1 MVQLSTPSLL
11 VALPSMTDPHFSRSV
26 VLLVHH
32 GRNGATGYVINRP
45 LPSTLRDSSFQ
56 NRYKIPSHIP
66 VWMGGPLSTNNGV
79 VLHNE
84 GRDVSATYS
93 FDKLRVSVSEEA
105 IDGLIESAEEE
116 LLAEHSRRGHQPYR
130 FILGQASWAPK
141 QLEAEL
147 KAGLWIQ
154 RTMDEKLVFA
164 MPWQEI
170 WSQAFADL
178 GIHPLDIKPSVQS
191 YLN

>member
-26 VLLVHH
+26 LLLVQH
-32 GRNGATGYVINRP
+32 GRDGAMGYVINRP
-45 LPSTLRDSSFQ
+45 LPMSLRDQSFQ
-56 NRYKIPSHIP
+56 NRYKIPADIP
-66 VWMGGPLSTNNGV
+66 VWMGGPVATNNGV

-84 GRDVSATYS
+84 GRDVSATFA
-93 FDKLRVSVSEEA
+93 FDKLRISVSDEA
-105 IDGLIESAEEE
+105 ITGLLESFDEESQME
-116 LLAEHSRRGHQPYR
+116 APRRGHQPYR
-130 FILGQASWAPK
+130 FIIGQASWGAK

-154 RTMDEKLVFA
+154 RQMDEKLVFST
-164 MPWQEI
+164 PWQEI
-170 WSQAFADL
+170 WPRAFDDL

>member
-11 VALPSMTDPHFSRSV
+11 VALPGLTDPHFSRSV
-26 VLLVHH
+26 LLLVQH
-32 GRNGATGYVINRP
+32 GRDGAMGYVINRP
-45 LPSTLRDSSFQ
+45 LPSSLRDANFQ
-56 NRYKIPSHIP
+56 NRYKIPNHIP
-66 VWMGGPLSTNNGV
+66 VWMGGPLATNNGI

-84 GRDVSATYS
+84 GRDVSATFA
-93 FDKLRVSVSEEA
+93 FDSLRISVSEEA

-116 LLAEHSRRGHQPYR
+116 LRQDQPRRGHQPFR
-130 FILGQASWAPK
+130 FILGQASWGPK

-154 RTMDEKLVFA
+154 RPMDEKLVFST
-164 MPWQEI
+164 PWQEI
-170 WSQAFADL
+170 WSLAFDDL
-178 GIHPLDIKPSVQS
+178 GIHPLDIKASMQN